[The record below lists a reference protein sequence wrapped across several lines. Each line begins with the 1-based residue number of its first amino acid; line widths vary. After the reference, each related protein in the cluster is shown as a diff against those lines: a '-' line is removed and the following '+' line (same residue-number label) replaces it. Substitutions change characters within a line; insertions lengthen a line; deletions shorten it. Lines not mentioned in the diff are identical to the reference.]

1 MPREVSMN
9 YEVGMGSFTD
19 GQVAIL
25 ESKVQAIA
33 LLEARVK
40 KLEDKNTVLRELLAE
55 AIEADSSKH
64 VMGQTWHYLA
74 RGIT

>member
-19 GQVAIL
+19 GQVAVL

-40 KLEDKNTVLRELLAE
+40 KLEDKNKRLRELVYCAV
-55 AIEADSSKH
+55 EADPSMK
-64 VMGQTWHYLA
+64 VMGGGWHADA
-74 RGIT
+74 RRIA